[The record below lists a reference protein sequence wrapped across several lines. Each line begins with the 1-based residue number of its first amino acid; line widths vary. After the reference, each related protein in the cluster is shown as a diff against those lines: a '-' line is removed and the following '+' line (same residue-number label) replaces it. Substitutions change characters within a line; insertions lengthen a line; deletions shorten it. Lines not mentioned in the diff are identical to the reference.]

1 MVLRDSFLASEKVKI
16 VMLTCICPGMS
27 SANHTLNS
35 LRYAER
41 LKEKYPMMSRQQ
53 SKTMQSQEQIKE
65 ELRLFMEKHG
75 VSKEEEDEDMENQV
89 NDNFKMFY
97 QDERMDDI
105 IADQEMLLN
114 EEENDLLKDNL
125 MEDDIAMH

>member
-1 MVLRDSFLASEKVKI
+1 
-16 VMLTCICPGMS
+16 
-27 SANHTLNS
+27 
-35 LRYAER
+35 
-41 LKEKYPMMSRQQ
+41 
-53 SKTMQSQEQIKE
+53 
-65 ELRLFMEKHG
+65 MEKHG
-75 VSKEEEDEDMENQV
+75 VSKEEEDEEMENQV
-89 NDNFKMFY
+89 TDNFKMFY

>member
-1 MVLRDSFLASEKVKI
+1 
-16 VMLTCICPGMS
+16 
-27 SANHTLNS
+27 
-35 LRYAER
+35 
-41 LKEKYPMMSRQQ
+41 MMSRQQ

-125 MEDDIAMH
+125 MEDDIAMHQYSRDKVKMSPNNLINSSRKGVSARHQ